1 MGNVQV
7 EKALV
12 PRSAATFQMFA
23 ALIDMQDRELS
34 TQQAAS
40 LGTANG
46 SNPDLQSE
54 ISRLTAELSNLRQV
68 LSPIPFV
75 WVFLQDLAFVVLG
88 TFVDLQCSSSSSN
101 FQRRQ
106 ICLASPLSDCF
117 VGFSYYIG

>member
-12 PRSAATFQMFA
+12 PRSAATFQIFA

-68 LSPIPFV
+68 LSPKPFV
-75 WVFLQDLAFVVLG
+75 WVFLQDLAF
-88 TFVDLQCSSSSSN
+88 DPCKHMMS
-101 FQRRQ
+101 
-106 ICLASPLSDCF
+106 LSYTWHLC
-117 VGFSYYIG
+117 